1 MKKKILFL
9 LILLLC
15 TFTFTAC
22 DKKNNDEPQIEDNKP
37 NEDTPSNPSDDED
50 NKEEELPNDDNKLSF
65 EGYYS
70 PLNGELD
77 ESFKLK
83 LHNLIESTHVN
94 KKTYSDVWTVLKA
107 ADEDPNNSSN
117 IICCY
122 TGRSIPKANQD
133 KGTNG
138 DNIWNREHV
147 WPKSLGFNNK
157 SDTAHNDCHH
167 LHASEK
173 NINATRGNLD
183 FAEVDTGSS
192 DSYGNKWNGSYFEPR
207 DEIKGDIARSIF
219 YMVIRYDGD
228 DCDGCV
234 LDLEVVNGKADTNEV
249 ISGQKGRIGDLNTLI
264 KWHFE
269 DPVDEF
275 EKNRNNIVYS
285 YQGNRNPFIDHEE
298 FISYLYPDMVSKYTD
313 TSKLQYL
320 I

>member
-1 MKKKILFL
+1 MKKKLLFL
-9 LILLLC
+9 ITLLFSIMAL
-15 TFTFTAC
+15 ASC
-22 DKKNNDEPQIEDNKP
+22 D
-37 NEDTPSNPSDDED
+37 NENIVDDTPDTEEPSTPD
-50 NKEEELPNDDNKLSF
+50 NETPSTPQEPLYDLMF

-70 PLNGELD
+70 ALNGDLD
-77 ESFKLK
+77 DSFKLK
-83 LHNLIESTHVN
+83 LHTLIESTHKN
-94 KKTYSDVWTVLKA
+94 KGTYKDAWTILKE
-107 ADEDPNNSSN
+107 ADQDPNNSSN

-147 WPKSLGFNNK
+147 WPKSLGFNDN
-157 SDTAHNDCHH
+157 SMTAHNDCHH

-183 FAEVDTGSS
+183 FGEVEGGSS
-192 DSYGNKWNGSYFEPR
+192 DSYGNKWNSSYFEPR
-207 DEIKGDIARSIF
+207 DEVKGDIARSIF

-234 LDLEVVNGKADTNEV
+234 LDLEIVDGKANTSEIV
-249 ISGQKGRIGDLNTLI
+249 SGTKGRIGDLATLI
-264 KWHFE
+264 KWHYE

-275 EKNRNNIVYS
+275 EKNRNEIVYS

-298 FISYLYPDMVSKYTD
+298 FISYLYPQASSLY
-313 TSKLQYL
+313 